1 MKKDLRLFLDDV
13 RDAPPDWYPVKNV
26 KDTIDILKN
35 FSVSI
40 ISLDHDL
47 GDPMLNGTGYDVI
60 LWIENE
66 VATNNFNPPEIRV
79 HSANPPAAARMRAGI
94 DNIYNLLKKRE

>member
-1 MKKDLRLFLDDV
+1 MENDIRLFLDDV
-13 RDAPPDWYPVKNV
+13 REAPPDWCLMRSV
-26 KDTIDILKN
+26 KDVIDALKTS
-35 FSVSI
+35 SVSI

-47 GDPMLNGTGYDVI
+47 GDSAIYGTGYDVI

-79 HSANPPAAARMRAGI
+79 HSANPPAAKKMRAGI
-94 DNIYNLLKKRE
+94 EKIYSLLKNR